1 MTTQARVH
9 ILVLTN
15 KNVASCR
22 SLSNL
27 PIFLCDDKAGGEPD
41 YTLLAFLPFLN
52 LITRQV
58 PSGFV
63 FSLKEV
69 HSSEDFIGAMG
80 MARNIRVDMVVWY
93 SFVMPAASE
102 GAIDQGVQET
112 VEFALANN
120 IVVVYPFLSMPFLDS
135 PGVIPVAGVAVEN
148 SIFTLR
154 QIPAGILINEP
165 KVVTLGLWPE
175 FLRVWERSAIRIPAP
190 DPRHRIEGHALAVW
204 SVAAVAAW
212 HLYREKLRGA
222 HDPANS
228 LDNFLK
234 VLCVPVELQPEHIRV
249 TYGYLDPRRVSEFGA

>member
-80 MARNIRVDMVVWY
+80 MARNIQVDMVVWY

-102 GAIDQGVQET
+102 GAIDQGVQE
-112 VEFALANN
+112 
-120 IVVVYPFLSMPFLDS
+120 IVVKPGDQTEPNRYNYPSEYCSLAFGDRSVCHQD
-135 PGVIPVAGVAVEN
+135 
-148 SIFTLR
+148 LR
-154 QIPAGILINEP
+154 HQDL
-165 KVVTLGLWPE
+165 
-175 FLRVWERSAIRIPAP
+175 
-190 DPRHRIEGHALAVW
+190 
-204 SVAAVAAW
+204 
-212 HLYREKLRGA
+212 
-222 HDPANS
+222 
-228 LDNFLK
+228 
-234 VLCVPVELQPEHIRV
+234 
-249 TYGYLDPRRVSEFGA
+249 RRVYRIKPKPFG